1 MKCMNIAGSKWEWG
15 TRTYIMG
22 ILNVTPDSF
31 SDGGKYTDIDAAVKH
46 ALRMQAEGAD
56 VIDVGGESTRPGSM
70 PITEKE
76 EKRRVIPVIEELA
89 KVLDIPISVDTYRA
103 GTAELALRA
112 GASMINDVWGLKYDP
127 EMASV
132 AAREGACVCIMHNR
146 RKGPVYDNLIE
157 DMMAELTESIEIA
170 KKSGI
175 KDEKIII
182 DPGIGFAKTSE
193 QNLLVMRHLDR
204 FKKLGYPLLLAA
216 SRKRFIGDVL
226 GLPVNERL
234 EGTLAVTAAGIMK
247 GADMVRVHDVRE
259 NKRVAKM
266 MDSMV
271 R

>member
-1 MKCMNIAGSKWEWG
+1 MKCMNIGKSTWEWG

-46 ALRMQAEGAD
+46 ALHMQAEGAD
-56 VIDVGGESTRPGSM
+56 IIDVGGESTRPGSV
-70 PITEKE
+70 PVTEEE
-76 EKRRVIPVIEELA
+76 EKRRVIPVIEELV

-103 GTAELALRA
+103 GTAELALKA

-127 EMASV
+127 EMASL
-132 AAREGACVCIMHNR
+132 AADRGVCVCIMHNR
-146 RKGPVYDNLIE
+146 SKGPVYDNLIE
-157 DMMAELTESIEIA
+157 DMIAELSESIEIA

-193 QNLLVMRHLDR
+193 HNLMIMRNLDR

-216 SRKRFIGDVL
+216 SRKRFIGEVL
-226 GLPVNERL
+226 GLDVNDRI

-247 GADMVRVHDVRE
+247 GVDMVRVHDVLE